1 MLKTNAGTTRIS
13 NRAHLTGRAYPRE
26 RRNYVDCVPRRSV
39 FPGKLTL
46 SMGSPS
52 AIPST
57 SICSK
62 GDGVHET
69 GPNNRN
75 KLAQGK
81 FPAVFFIQRLETA
94 GRHWLQISED

>member
-1 MLKTNAGTTRIS
+1 M
-13 NRAHLTGRAYPRE
+13 
-26 RRNYVDCVPRRSV
+26 
-39 FPGKLTL
+39 
-46 SMGSPS
+46 SPE
-52 AIPST
+52 P
-57 SICSK
+57 K

-94 GRHWLQISED
+94 GRHWLQISEA